1 MECSVCYV
9 DLTVKNIVN
18 TKCNHIFC
26 QECFWKWADENNSCP
41 MCRGT
46 IISKSKIMKEE
57 EQIRNNIYSLMLEE
71 TQYYDSLSYLQNEL
85 YELENKIFELSKFKK
100 HPEKYMN
107 EYMKKRDEWI
117 KEVKE
122 KTKKQKEDVITQI
135 KMYNVL
141 YDNYKEV
148 LNQINFENENGP
160 IDIELDIELNSIL
173 NEPLFEIGLNSMDEI
188 IRTPS
193 PRSVLQSPPPLIRM
207 NNR

>member
-46 IISKSKIMKEE
+46 IISKSNIMKEE
-57 EQIRNNIYSLMLEE
+57 EEIRNNIYSLMLEE

-160 IDIELDIELNSIL
+160 IDIELDIELNSLL
-173 NEPLFEIGLNSMDEI
+173 NEPLFQIGLNSMDEI

>member
-1 MECSVCYV
+1 
-9 DLTVKNIVN
+9 
-18 TKCNHIFC
+18 
-26 QECFWKWADENNSCP
+26 
-41 MCRGT
+41 
-46 IISKSKIMKEE
+46 
-57 EQIRNNIYSLMLEE
+57 MLEE

-160 IDIELDIELNSIL
+160 IDIELDIELNSLL
-173 NEPLFEIGLNSMDEI
+173 NEPLFQIGLNSMDEI